1 MVGPTGNR
9 RQSVPDPGPTLPLNP
24 RGFTVSQRRTLIL
37 AASIIVG
44 ALGAFLLYNYVSGVE
59 DKANEGTQLVS
70 VYLVSQPIA
79 RGTSGNEAA
88 AYIKKDSIPRKAVPA
103 NAIRNPE
110 DISGKVALYAL
121 SPNAVVLNDM
131 FVDPSDPN
139 ARQSFSER
147 LTRINNEDQVAISI
161 QVDVTRGVAGL
172 IQPGDFINIMIR
184 RVSEVSPDAPLPEG
198 IDPSDIL
205 FGEQARYLYQK
216 VEVLAVGQ
224 NTVPQAGA
232 AAVATS
238 DPTSTAGA
246 PASAAA
252 AGDPGL
258 ITVMVP
264 TRAAQYLA
272 SVDTGDFYLSLVAR
286 DYKPVAQQV
295 IDFNATTPAEDPALL
310 TPYGP
315 NGPESRGGE
324 N

>member
-1 MVGPTGNR
+1 MP
-9 RQSVPDPGPTLPLNP
+9 VPDLGPTLPLNP

-37 AASIIVG
+37 AAAIIVG
-44 ALGAFLLYNYVSGVE
+44 ALGAFLVWNYVSGVE

-88 AYIKKDSIPRKAVPA
+88 AFIKKDSIPRKAVPA
-103 NAIRNPE
+103 NAITSPE
-110 DISGKVALYAL
+110 DIAGKVALYAL

-131 FVDPSDPN
+131 FADPSDPN

-161 QVDVTRGVAGL
+161 QVDQVRGVAGL

-184 RVSEVSPDAPLPEG
+184 KVSEVTAPGTLPEG
-198 IDPSDIL
+198 VDPSDVL

-224 NTVPQAGA
+224 NTVPLAGA
-232 AAVATS
+232 AAVATN
-238 DPTSTAGA
+238 DPNSTVGA
-246 PASAAA
+246 PASPGAAQDA
-252 AGDPGL
+252 GL

-272 SVDTGDFYLSLVAR
+272 SVDPGNFYLSLVAR
-286 DYKPVAQQV
+286 DFKPVAQQV
-295 IDFNATTPAEDPALL
+295 IDFNSTIPGEDAALL

-315 NGPESRGGE
+315 SGPESRGE